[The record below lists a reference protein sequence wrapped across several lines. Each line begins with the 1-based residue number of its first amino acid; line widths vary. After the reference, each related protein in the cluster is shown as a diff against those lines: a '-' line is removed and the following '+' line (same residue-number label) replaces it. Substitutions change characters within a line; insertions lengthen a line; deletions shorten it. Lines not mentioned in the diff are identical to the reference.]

1 MRVGVATICFKDIE
15 SKHVGE
21 STLSQGSLGL
31 PTVLIVLKETLSAR
45 LKLLKGQE
53 TLGTRLV
60 GDCVI
65 EESCLVF
72 LEYSKKIFKATWLD
86 IFQIRGVTRESAS
99 ASDLPF

>member
-31 PTVLIVLKETLSAR
+31 PIVLIVLKKTLSAL

-65 EESCLVF
+65 EE